1 MGTGDEGVS
10 IVIGQSSRAEHLR
23 MAIDLA
29 RAVAA
34 KGDAG
39 EAKRAMI
46 RIKDYQ
52 DELAWLRRST

>member
-1 MGTGDEGVS
+1 MS

-34 KGDAG
+34 KGDAA

-52 DELAWLRRST
+52 DELSWLRRSM